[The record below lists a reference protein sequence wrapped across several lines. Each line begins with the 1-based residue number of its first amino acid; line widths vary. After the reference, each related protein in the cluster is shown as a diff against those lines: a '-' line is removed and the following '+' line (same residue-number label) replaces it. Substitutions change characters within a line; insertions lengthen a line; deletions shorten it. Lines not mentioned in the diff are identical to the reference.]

1 MGFDLWVVFRDRLL
15 GCGFG
20 CCLRFRVCGLGLGV
34 GVGVVL
40 QLEPVVGV
48 YLLFEV
54 YLLWYRFPYLG
65 GFGFPLL
72 VAGNLDC

>member
-1 MGFDLWVVFRDRLL
+1 MGFDLWVVFRGRLL

-40 QLEPVVGV
+40 
-48 YLLFEV
+48 
-54 YLLWYRFPYLG
+54 
-65 GFGFPLL
+65 
-72 VAGNLDC
+72 